1 MKNMVSIDFL
11 DQYDEKEHNTLS
23 NHRMK
28 REFLIKF
35 HTIYLTQMILTCFF
49 CSLCFYETVREPFE
63 SNKATLAPF
72 IISFPLGIV
81 VGGFLSGCRTLCKL
95 PIPFT
100 ILFILGNSSIIF
112 IYFYLCILTETAGI
126 ISLLLLQIASS
137 IGRLVYII
145 NNKVYYNEYELYF
158 FSLIF
163 LLIFEPIIFLF
174 WTHNLFAIIF
184 MFAGVAAYNIYLAFD
199 IYDILEVLDIYLS
212 FDDYYLCAL
221 IHYLG
226 PLYIFVRACDKE
238 NIYN

>member
-1 MKNMVSIDFL
+1 MPNMVSIDYL
-11 DQYDEKEHNTLS
+11 DQYDENEHNTLS

-35 HTIYLTQMILTCFF
+35 HTIYLTEMILTCFF

-63 SNKATLAPF
+63 SNKGTLAPF
-72 IISFPLGIV
+72 IISFPLGLVI
-81 VGGFLSGCRTLCKL
+81 GGILSGCRKDCNL

-100 ILFILGNSSIIF
+100 IMFFLGNSSVIF

-126 ISLLLLQIASS
+126 VSLLLLQVASS
-137 IGRLVYII
+137 IGRLVYIV
-145 NNKVYYNEYELYF
+145 NNKVHYNDYELYF

-174 WTHNLFAIIF
+174 WTHNLYAIIF
-184 MFAGVAAYNIYLAFD
+184 MFVGIALYNIYLA
-199 IYDILEVLDIYLS
+199 YDIVEIFEVLDIYLS

-221 IHYLG
+221 THYLG
-226 PLYIFVRACDKE
+226 PLYMIVRACDKQK
-238 NIYN
+238 IYD